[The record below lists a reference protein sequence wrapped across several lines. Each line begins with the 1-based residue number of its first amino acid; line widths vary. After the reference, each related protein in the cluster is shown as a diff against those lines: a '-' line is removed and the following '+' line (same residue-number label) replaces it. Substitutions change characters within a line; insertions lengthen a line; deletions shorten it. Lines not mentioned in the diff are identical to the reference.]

1 MDTTERGDRGVKA
14 KPKERVSLLITLVS
28 ATMGLKAH
36 TGGVGGWFGG
46 LESPVPDS
54 KKYQL

>member
-14 KPKERVSLLITLVS
+14 KPKERVSLWITLVS

-36 TGGVGGWFGG
+36 TGGVGGG
-46 LESPVPDS
+46 LVG
-54 KKYQL
+54 